1 MYYPENKMAFGILIF
16 FFYWYSE
23 KVLQYLSFLNTKGH

>member
-1 MYYPENKMAFGILIF
+1 MYYPENKMAFGILN